1 MAKSTTKRPSE
12 ERTHAQ
18 ALDVSDRNRVPVPT
32 VPRPNNLAW
41 YSITPLGHVYR
52 CDGRLVVPHTRPDCR
67 RTSTG
72 ATPLMVA
79 FSNRYWRPLAKL
91 VFLAFGHPKLIE
103 RWQAR
108 TDLRSYSAW
117 VDPTGPIDPLTKHT
131 RCTVHD
137 VVLVPHGELISLGQ
151 KGYPVRTRL
160 SILSPL

>member
-72 ATPLMVA
+72 ATPLMV
-79 FSNRYWRPLAKL
+79 
-91 VFLAFGHPKLIE
+91 FLAFGHPKLIE

-117 VDPTGPIDPLTKHT
+117 VDPTGLIDPLTKHT

-160 SILSPL
+160 SILNPP